1 MKLDGILFC
10 LFMNKLVSMIM
21 MLIWMEFEE
30 TELFKMFL
38 EWRKEK
44 YEER

>member
-1 MKLDGILFC
+1 MKLNSILFC
-10 LFMNKLVSMIM
+10 LFMNKLMSMAM

-38 EWRKEK
+38 DWLKER
-44 YEER
+44 EEE